1 MTNKKN
7 KKYTITQKTI
17 PTETTVTFKELTE
30 ENQKTNSAS

>member
-17 PTETTVTFKELTE
+17 PTETTVTFKEVTE
-30 ENQKTNSAS
+30 EKPKTK